1 MHYSDKSSA
10 FLLHKCKICNISY
23 ICRVFSHLF
32 IDYIAENRKLSTKLA
47 EYLELMAAK
56 YIYNEEEIVEQL
68 HDPSKCREA
77 FGKVIAHYSE
87 PLYWQIR
94 RMVLN
99 HDDTNDL
106 LQNTFIKAWTNIENF
121 RGDAKL
127 STWLY
132 KIAINESI
140 TFINKEKAKNNVS
153 IDDDDSFLINNLK
166 ADEWFDG
173 DELKLQL
180 QKAINQLPEKQRL
193 VFNMRYYDELKYEE
207 ISEILGTTVGALKA
221 SYHHALKK
229 IEQFFLESD

>member
-1 MHYSDKSSA
+1 
-10 FLLHKCKICNISY
+10 
-23 ICRVFSHLF
+23 
-32 IDYIAENRKLSTKLA
+32 
-47 EYLELMAAK
+47 MAGK
-56 YIYNEEEIVEQL
+56 YRYDEDEVVAQL
-68 HDPSKCREA
+68 HNPELCRDA
-77 FGKVIAHYSE
+77 FSKVISHYSE

-106 LQNTFIKAWTNIENF
+106 LQNTFIKAWTNIDNF

-140 TFINKEKAKNNVS
+140 TFINKEKTKNNIS
-153 IDDDDSFLINNLK
+153 LDEDDSFLVNSLK

-180 QKAINQLPEKQRL
+180 QKAIAQLPEKQRL
-193 VFNMRYYDELKYEE
+193 VFNMRYYEEMKYEE
-207 ISEILGTTVGALKA
+207 MSEILGTTVGALKA
-221 SYHHALKK
+221 SYHHALRK
-229 IEQFFLESD
+229 IEQFFSE